1 MPPLRCV
8 LRHARRGADQA
19 AEVGGTNAEHVQAA
33 QGQNTYKLLKDGRTF
48 ELKSDNSAVIGGE
61 AATWSAEINCN
72 GYHGTAVLQRL
83 RFKVTHQSGETYQ
96 LSLKED
102 DFTQITPVM
111 ANLRKWRIA
120 AFAIDAIYAAHRSA
134 VNRVYSPG
142 GAGYDEAK
150 ESFEAAAASQPPAA
164 GAPTL

>member
-1 MPPLRCV
+1 MCHPCDAYSDMRAGEQTRQQKLEE
-8 LRHARRGADQA
+8 L
-19 AEVGGTNAEHVQAA
+19 T
-33 QGQNTYKLLKDGRTF
+33 QNTYKLLKDGRTF